1 MPSWGFKD
9 ESKSESI
16 IETAS
21 NMDRNSP
28 DEDSTD
34 LDGDI
39 YDYMK
44 RGRPRAEL
52 ITSLIFKGAVSH
64 SGIRCHV
71 CNRVFPREKSLQA
84 HMRTHTGMYYFFFL
98 SSIIIYK
105 LFTCLHLCIR
115 HSWVVY
121 LILTF

>member
-9 ESKSESI
+9 ESKPESI
-16 IETAS
+16 IEPAS

-28 DEDSTD
+28 DEDSAD
-34 LDGDI
+34 LE
-39 YDYMK
+39 DYMK

-84 HMRTHTGMYYFFFL
+84 HMRTHTGQYLFYFT
-98 SSIIIYK
+98 Y
-105 LFTCLHLCIR
+105 
-115 HSWVVY
+115 
-121 LILTF
+121 